1 MKAIKSQTPYG
12 NFPSLTELIRKIQED
27 PIEFILKY
35 QQHFGKYP
43 WTDWY
48 KTHNGGTGNTL
59 TGHFIY
65 SIVRNELLDKEPGW
79 VIIP

>member
-12 NFPSLTELIRKIQED
+12 AFPTIGSLAKKIQED

-35 QQHFGKYP
+35 QQYLDKYP
-43 WTDWY
+43 WTSWN
-48 KTHNGGTGNTL
+48 KMHNNGKGNTL

-65 SIVRNELLDKEPGW
+65 SVVRHELLDKEPGW
-79 VIIP
+79 VIV